1 MKKIALLFL
10 IPFLISCG
18 QQNKTSSNGNIQNDD
33 FGVFLGANPSSLS
46 KIVQY
51 ENVIIDIDEF
61 SENDI
66 SYLKDNGCKI
76 YSYLSIGSL
85 EKYRSYYETYKDL
98 TFMDYDNWPDERWI
112 DVSSNVWQNH
122 LIDEANR
129 FKNLKSDGIFMDN
142 FDVYHIVKEEYECSE
157 NFKEDIFNGCV
168 NILDRLDE
176 TGLDLIINSGTDF
189 LERLNEENNGELDK
203 IDVYAQECVF
213 SSIID
218 YQKDIFGKQDEETS
232 SYYKSIISFMKSHSE
247 ILLIE
252 YTKDDS
258 LVSQV
263 ENYCKTNNYYYYV
276 SASVNLI

>member
-1 MKKIALLFL
+1 MKKSVLLLL

-18 QQNKTSSNGNIQNDD
+18 QQNKTSSKGNIQNDD
-33 FGVFLGANPSSLS
+33 FGVFLGANSSSLS

-51 ENVIIDIDEF
+51 KNVIIDIDEF
-61 SENDI
+61 NENDI
-66 SYLKDNGCKI
+66 SYLKGNGCKI

-129 FKNLKSDGIFMDN
+129 FKQLKTDGIFMDN
-142 FDVYHIVKEEYECSE
+142 FDVYYIVKEEYECSE
-157 NFKEDIFNGCV
+157 IFKEDIFKGCV
-168 NILDRLDE
+168 SILDKLDE

-189 LERLNEENNGELDK
+189 LERLNEENIGELDK

-213 SSIID
+213 SSIVD
-218 YQKDIFGKQDEETS
+218 YQKDIFGKQNEETS
-232 SYYKSIISFMKSHSE
+232 FYYKSIISFMKSHSE

-263 ENYCKTNNYYYYV
+263 ENYCKTNNCYYYV
-276 SASVNLI
+276 SPSVNLI